1 MQPAMVA
8 IRTAKPDKATIVTF
22 KQALDFIR
30 YYGVVLEAAKGQEPS
45 LAERVAGERI
55 AGSWWGHPKGHEIFE
70 LTRKVHD
77 SRAVLIC
84 TLAKGRITYIH
95 RRLWPYFI
103 CLASRFPTHSLDRVR
118 EVHLPTGR
126 HKREDI
132 LFPEWVPTE
141 VMQMAKI
148 LSVKEAEDQ
157 ISLWLRRY
165 GVA

>member
-1 MQPAMVA
+1 M
-8 IRTAKPDKATIVTF
+8 TL

-30 YYGVVLEAAKGQEPS
+30 YHGVVLESARGDEPS
-45 LAERVAGERI
+45 LAQRVAGETI
-55 AGSWWGHPKGHEIFE
+55 KGSWWGHPKGQEIYA
-70 LTRKVHD
+70 LTQKLHD

-95 RRLWPYFI
+95 RRLWPAFVR
-103 CLASRFPTHSLDRVR
+103 LAKRFPQHALDKVR

-132 LFPEWVPTE
+132 PFPEWVAADA
-141 VMQMAKI
+141 MRSSKA
-148 LSVKEAEDQ
+148 LSAKEAEQQ
-157 ISLWLRRY
+157 ISTWLNRY